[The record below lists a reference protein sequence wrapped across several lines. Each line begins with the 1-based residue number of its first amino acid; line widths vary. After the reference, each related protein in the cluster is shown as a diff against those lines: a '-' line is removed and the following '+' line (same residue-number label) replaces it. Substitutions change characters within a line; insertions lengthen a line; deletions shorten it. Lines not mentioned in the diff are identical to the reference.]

1 MASSSSI
8 VIKVKYGEA
17 LRRFKA
23 SVFDNKLLVDIAM
36 LKEKIR
42 SFFSFGSGAEFTMTY
57 VDEDDDVVII
67 ADDDDLH
74 DIVGQSLNPLRI
86 TVKLNNGNPAGST
99 ETSAPVTLLQS
110 QLPHHPFNS
119 EVSQTMKLPIPA
131 SIVNMEFAAPETPK
145 SPLLKP
151 ACWNPVVPKTPTS
164 PLIQSQ
170 SQPLKPTVLKTPSW
184 PLIQPQSQPLKPTVL
199 KTPSW
204 PLVQPQFL
212 QFNPAVP
219 KHPMS
224 PTQPR
229 FEPWTPVLFK
239 TPMSKVIKPEL
250 QTRSPME
257 SETLK
262 SQLIKSQSQTLDTGA
277 TPMAP
282 GVAEL
287 VEKMKTTGLNQFPA
301 SMTGISLPQLTGG
314 TSNVTVHQDV
324 NSESSTVKN
333 TKVSV
338 NSDIGK
344 FNMMDKQPPKVTE
357 DVKFKDVQ
365 PLRFVDYKFPD
376 IQFQSVKAPSKASNG
391 FKRSTVKNKET
402 TDGVKDSK
410 KVEVNHEV
418 RSLFSFN
425 DHWYARCNSCGIHP
439 TAPWYKSKLKENYD
453 LCCTCFAELQG
464 SFADYI
470 RMDKPTIANWK
481 NFGETSVN
489 SFMPPV
495 VKNPEVANQDHLLD
509 TVLPVKNIIKVSDS
523 EGSNVDSPH
532 KDQFR

>member
-1 MASSSSI
+1 
-8 VIKVKYGEA
+8 VKYGEA

-86 TVKLNNGNPAGST
+86 TV
-99 ETSAPVTLLQS
+99 
-110 QLPHHPFNS
+110 
-119 EVSQTMKLPIPA
+119 SQTMKLPIPA

-184 PLIQPQSQPLKPTVL
+184 PL
-199 KTPSW
+199 
-204 PLVQPQFL
+204 VQPQFL

-224 PTQPR
+224 PTQPW
-229 FEPWTPVLFK
+229 FEPWTPVLSK